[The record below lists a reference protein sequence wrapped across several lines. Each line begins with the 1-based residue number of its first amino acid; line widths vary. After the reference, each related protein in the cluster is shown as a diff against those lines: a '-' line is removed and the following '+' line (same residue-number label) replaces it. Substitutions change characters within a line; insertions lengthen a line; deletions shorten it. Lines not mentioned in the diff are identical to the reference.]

1 MRANRLRL
9 WFDLTAQLAVI
20 AGIVFLAME
29 IRQNTRAV
37 IAASGT
43 ALTDQSI
50 DFFSAGLDNQV
61 VARAL
66 YKQDASEPLDP
77 FEASQLERL
86 QYLNFRVFENAFL
99 QYRRGYYEDTEWDR
113 YRQIIL
119 RNLTSNESAM
129 AMWQR
134 YGGGGFTADFT
145 EEVIALLANN

>member
-1 MRANRLRL
+1 MRVNRLRL
-9 WFDLTAQLAVI
+9 WFELTGQLAVI

-37 IAASGT
+37 VAASGT

-50 DFFSAGLDNQV
+50 GFFSAGLDNQV

-77 FEASQLERL
+77 FEASQLVRL

-113 YRQIIL
+113 YRQIIV
-119 RNLTSNESAM
+119 RNLTSNESAK
-129 AMWQR
+129 AMWQK
-134 YGGGGFTADFT
+134 YEDGGFTKDFT
-145 EEVIALLANN
+145 EEVRALLTSR